1 MKKINHSFI
10 FIVLFSCSINKTIN
24 TDTNE
29 YDINK
34 IIFKQKSNVSLLNR
48 IRSNPGVYIS
58 GNDEFA
64 KVYIKGVTSI
74 NFQKEVLFILDGLQ
88 VGNYSKIVNIVN
100 PSDIKNITVLKN
112 APDIAIYGF
121 VGSGGVIIIKTK

>member
-1 MKKINHSFI
+1 MKRINTLFI
-10 FIVLFSCSINKTIN
+10 FIVLFSCAINKNIN
-24 TDTNE
+24 TNG

-34 IIFKQKSNVSLLNR
+34 INFKQKSNVSLLNR
-48 IRSNPGVYIS
+48 IRSNAGVYIS

-64 KVYIKGVTSI
+64 KVYIRGVTSI

-100 PSDIKNITVLKN
+100 PSDIKSITVLKN
-112 APDIAIYGF
+112 ASDIAIYGF

>member
-1 MKKINHSFI
+1 MKRINTLFI
-10 FIVLFSCSINKTIN
+10 FIVLFSCAINKNIN
-24 TDTNE
+24 TNG

-34 IIFKQKSNVSLLNR
+34 INFKQKSNVSLLNR
-48 IRSNPGVYIS
+48 IRSNAGVYIS
-58 GNDEFA
+58 GNDDFA
-64 KVYIKGVTSI
+64 EVYIRGLTSI

-100 PSDIKNITVLKN
+100 PSDIKSITVLKN
-112 APDIAIYGF
+112 ASDIAIYGF

>member
-10 FIVLFSCSINKTIN
+10 FIILFSCSINKTIN

-48 IRSNPGVYIS
+48 IRSNPGVYIC

-100 PSDIKNITVLKN
+100 PSDIKSITVLKN
-112 APDIAIYGF
+112 ASDIAIYGF

>member
-24 TDTNE
+24 SDTNE

-64 KVYIKGVTSI
+64 KVYIKGITSI

-100 PSDIKNITVLKN
+100 PSDIKSITVLKN
-112 APDIAIYGF
+112 ASDIAIYGF

>member
-1 MKKINHSFI
+1 MKKINHLSIFI
-10 FIVLFSCSINKTIN
+10 FLFSCAINKNIN
-24 TDTNE
+24 TNG

-34 IIFKQKSNVSLLNR
+34 INFKQKSNVSLLNR
-48 IRSNPGVYIS
+48 IRSNAGVYIS

-100 PSDIKNITVLKN
+100 PSDIKSITVLKN
-112 APDIAIYGF
+112 ASDIAIYGF

>member
-1 MKKINHSFI
+1 MKKINHLFI
-10 FIVLFSCSINKTIN
+10 FIFLFSCAINKIIN
-24 TDTNE
+24 TDTNG

-34 IIFKQKSNVSLLNR
+34 INFKQKSNVSLLNR
-48 IRSNPGVYIS
+48 IRSNAGVYIR
-58 GNDEFA
+58 GNDDFA
-64 KVYIKGVTSI
+64 EVYIRGITSI

-100 PSDIKNITVLKN
+100 PSDIKSITVLKN
-112 APDIAIYGF
+112 ASDIAIYGF

>member
-10 FIVLFSCSINKTIN
+10 FIILFSCSINKTIN
-24 TDTNE
+24 SDTNE

-88 VGNYSKIVNIVN
+88 VGNYSKIVNIVD
-100 PSDIKNITVLKN
+100 PSDIKSITVLKN
-112 APDIAIYGF
+112 ASDIAIYGF

>member
-100 PSDIKNITVLKN
+100 PSDIKNIAVLKN
-112 APDIAIYGF
+112 ASDIAIYGF

>member
-10 FIVLFSCSINKTIN
+10 FIVLFSCTINKTIN

-100 PSDIKNITVLKN
+100 PSDIKSITVLKN
-112 APDIAIYGF
+112 ASDIAIYGF

>member
-10 FIVLFSCSINKTIN
+10 FIVLFSCTINKTIN

-64 KVYIKGVTSI
+64 KVYIKGITSI

-100 PSDIKNITVLKN
+100 PSDIKSITVLKN
-112 APDIAIYGF
+112 ASDIAIYGF

>member
-100 PSDIKNITVLKN
+100 PSDIKSITVLKN
-112 APDIAIYGF
+112 ASDIAIYGF

>member
-64 KVYIKGVTSI
+64 KVYIRGVTSI

-100 PSDIKNITVLKN
+100 PSDIKSITVLKN
-112 APDIAIYGF
+112 ASDIAIYGF

>member
-1 MKKINHSFI
+1 MKKINHLFI
-10 FIVLFSCSINKTIN
+10 FIVLFSCAINKNIN
-24 TDTNE
+24 TNG

-34 IIFKQKSNVSLLNR
+34 INFKQKSNVSLLNR
-48 IRSNPGVYIS
+48 IRSNAGVYIS
-58 GNDEFA
+58 GNDDFA
-64 KVYIKGVTSI
+64 KVYIRGITSI

-100 PSDIKNITVLKN
+100 PSDIKSITVLKN
-112 APDIAIYGF
+112 ASDIAIYGF

>member
-1 MKKINHSFI
+1 MKRINTLFI
-10 FIVLFSCSINKTIN
+10 FIVLFSCAINKNIN
-24 TDTNE
+24 TNG

-34 IIFKQKSNVSLLNR
+34 INFKQKSNVSLLNR
-48 IRSNPGVYIS
+48 IRSNAGVYIS
-58 GNDEFA
+58 GNDDFA
-64 KVYIKGVTSI
+64 KVYIRGITSI

-100 PSDIKNITVLKN
+100 PSDIKSITVLKN
-112 APDIAIYGF
+112 ASDIAIYGF

>member
-10 FIVLFSCSINKTIN
+10 FIILFSCSINKTIN

-100 PSDIKNITVLKN
+100 PSDIKSITFLKN
-112 APDIAIYGF
+112 ASDIAIYGF

>member
-1 MKKINHSFI
+1 MKRINTLFI
-10 FIVLFSCSINKTIN
+10 FIVLFSCAINKNIN
-24 TDTNE
+24 TNG

-34 IIFKQKSNVSLLNR
+34 INR
-48 IRSNPGVYIS
+48 IRSNAGVYIS
-58 GNDEFA
+58 GNDDFA
-64 KVYIKGVTSI
+64 KVYIRGITSI

-100 PSDIKNITVLKN
+100 PSDIKSITVLKN
-112 APDIAIYGF
+112 ASDIAIYGF

>member
-10 FIVLFSCSINKTIN
+10 FIILFSCSINKTIN

-100 PSDIKNITVLKN
+100 PSDIKSITVLKN
-112 APDIAIYGF
+112 ASDIAIYGF

>member
-1 MKKINHSFI
+1 MKRINTLFI
-10 FIVLFSCSINKTIN
+10 FIVLFSCAINKNIN
-24 TDTNE
+24 TDTNG

-34 IIFKQKSNVSLLNR
+34 INFKQKSNVSLLNR
-48 IRSNPGVYIS
+48 IRSNAGVYIS
-58 GNDEFA
+58 GNDDFA
-64 KVYIKGVTSI
+64 KVYIRGLTSI

-100 PSDIKNITVLKN
+100 PSDIKSITVLKN
-112 APDIAIYGF
+112 ASDIAIYGF

>member
-1 MKKINHSFI
+1 MKRINTLFI
-10 FIVLFSCSINKTIN
+10 FIVLFSCAINKNIN
-24 TDTNE
+24 TDTNG

-34 IIFKQKSNVSLLNR
+34 INFKQKSNVSLLNR
-48 IRSNPGVYIS
+48 IRSNAGVYIS
-58 GNDEFA
+58 GNDDFA
-64 KVYIKGVTSI
+64 EVYIRGLTSI

-100 PSDIKNITVLKN
+100 PSDIKSITVLKN
-112 APDIAIYGF
+112 ASDIAIYGF

>member
-24 TDTNE
+24 SDTNE

-100 PSDIKNITVLKN
+100 PSDIKSITVLKN
-112 APDIAIYGF
+112 ASDIAIYGF

>member
-10 FIVLFSCSINKTIN
+10 FIVLFSCAINKNIN
-24 TDTNE
+24 TNG

-34 IIFKQKSNVSLLNR
+34 INFKQKSNVSLLNS
-48 IRSNPGVYIS
+48 IRSNAGVYIS
-58 GNDEFA
+58 GNDDFA
-64 KVYIKGVTSI
+64 EVYIRGLTSI

-100 PSDIKNITVLKN
+100 PSDIKSITVLKN
-112 APDIAIYGF
+112 ASDIAIYGF

>member
-1 MKKINHSFI
+1 MKRINTLFI
-10 FIVLFSCSINKTIN
+10 FIVLFSCAINKNIN
-24 TDTNE
+24 TNG

-34 IIFKQKSNVSLLNR
+34 INFKQKSNVSLLNR

-64 KVYIKGVTSI
+64 KVYIRGVTSI

-100 PSDIKNITVLKN
+100 PSDIKSITVLKN
-112 APDIAIYGF
+112 ASDIAIYGF

>member
-1 MKKINHSFI
+1 MKRINTLFI
-10 FIVLFSCSINKTIN
+10 FIVLFSCAINKNIN
-24 TDTNE
+24 TDTNG

-34 IIFKQKSNVSLLNR
+34 INFKQKSNVSLLNR
-48 IRSNPGVYIS
+48 IRSNAGVYIS
-58 GNDEFA
+58 GNDDFA
-64 KVYIKGVTSI
+64 KVYIRGITSI

-100 PSDIKNITVLKN
+100 PSDIKSITVLKN
-112 APDIAIYGF
+112 ASDIAIYGF

>member
-34 IIFKQKSNVSLLNR
+34 INFKQKSNVSLLNR
-48 IRSNPGVYIS
+48 IRSNAGVYIS
-58 GNDEFA
+58 GNDDFA
-64 KVYIKGVTSI
+64 KVYIRGITSI

-100 PSDIKNITVLKN
+100 PSDIKSITVLKN
-112 APDIAIYGF
+112 ASDIAIYGF

>member
-1 MKKINHSFI
+1 MKRINTLFI
-10 FIVLFSCSINKTIN
+10 FIVLFSCAINKNIN
-24 TDTNE
+24 TNG

-34 IIFKQKSNVSLLNR
+34 INFKQKSNVSLLNR
-48 IRSNPGVYIS
+48 IRSNAGVYIS
-58 GNDEFA
+58 GNDDFA
-64 KVYIKGVTSI
+64 KVYIRGVTSI

-100 PSDIKNITVLKN
+100 PSDIKSITVLKN
-112 APDIAIYGF
+112 ASDIAIYGF

>member
-1 MKKINHSFI
+1 MKRINTLFI
-10 FIVLFSCSINKTIN
+10 FIVLFSCAINKNIN
-24 TDTNE
+24 TNG

-34 IIFKQKSNVSLLNR
+34 INFKQKSNVSLLNR
-48 IRSNPGVYIS
+48 IRSNAGVYIS
-58 GNDEFA
+58 GNDDCAE
-64 KVYIKGVTSI
+64 VYIRGLTSI

-100 PSDIKNITVLKN
+100 PSDIKSITVLKN
-112 APDIAIYGF
+112 ASDIAIYGF

>member
-1 MKKINHSFI
+1 M
-10 FIVLFSCSINKTIN
+10 
-24 TDTNE
+24 
-29 YDINK
+29 
-34 IIFKQKSNVSLLNR
+34 SNVSLLNR

-100 PSDIKNITVLKN
+100 PSDIKSITVLKN
-112 APDIAIYGF
+112 ASDIAIYGF

>member
-1 MKKINHSFI
+1 MKKINHLFI
-10 FIVLFSCSINKTIN
+10 FIVLFSCAINKNIN
-24 TDTNE
+24 TNG

-34 IIFKQKSNVSLLNR
+34 INFKQKSNVSLLNR
-48 IRSNPGVYIS
+48 IRSNAGVYIS
-58 GNDEFA
+58 GNDDFA
-64 KVYIKGVTSI
+64 KVYIRGVTSI

-100 PSDIKNITVLKN
+100 PSDIKSITVLKN
-112 APDIAIYGF
+112 ASDIAIYGF

>member
-1 MKKINHSFI
+1 MKKINHLFI
-10 FIVLFSCSINKTIN
+10 FIVLFSCAINKNIN
-24 TDTNE
+24 TNG

-34 IIFKQKSNVSLLNR
+34 INFKQKSNVSLLNR
-48 IRSNPGVYIS
+48 IRSNAGVYIS
-58 GNDEFA
+58 GNDDFA
-64 KVYIKGVTSI
+64 EVYIRGLTSI

-100 PSDIKNITVLKN
+100 PSDIKSITVLKN
-112 APDIAIYGF
+112 ASDIAIYGF

>member
-1 MKKINHSFI
+1 MKRINTLFI
-10 FIVLFSCSINKTIN
+10 FIVLFSCTINKNIT
-24 TDTNE
+24 TDTTG
-29 YDINK
+29 YDLNK
-34 IIFKQKSNVSLLNR
+34 ISYKQKSNVSLLNR

-100 PSDIKNITVLKN
+100 PSDIKSITVLKN
-112 APDIAIYGF
+112 ASDIAIYGF